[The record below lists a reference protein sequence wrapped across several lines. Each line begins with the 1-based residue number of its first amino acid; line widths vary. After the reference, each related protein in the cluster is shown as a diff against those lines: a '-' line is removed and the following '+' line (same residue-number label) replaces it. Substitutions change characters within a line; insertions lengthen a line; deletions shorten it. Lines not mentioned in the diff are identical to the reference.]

1 MEQLLKY
8 VMNREGKMKRFII
21 FIFWIYS
28 LNAFYYNR
36 NAAVN
41 YALQW
46 CETFNPSYKV
56 PEIERRDCA
65 NFVSQCLRAGGLN
78 LFDPCNPEGR
88 GLHERLKTYT
98 SVAALKNFLEC
109 IAEEDDD
116 PSCIRIGDIVIFYLP
131 DGTPYHSAIVTQVN
145 PIRISYHSE
154 NRCNVPI
161 WSGAKFYRVLDS
173 YEFYSEYIG
182 GYYFRIAGGTWQGP
196 VQTQGVAAVGYK
208 PSSLQEFAGFNSFA
222 VSGLPTNSQIERAY
236 LKLVLNGTGGT
247 SGLLWFNIKHTGYVS
262 PPSVYSII
270 NPPYHLTD
278 QVFPYIF
285 PNSYRYSPLPY
296 TLYDNIMYAHN
307 NSVPFVLGYSRCPQ
321 CSSMRYFWDYIGA
334 PDVDATLLAFV
345 DQCPSQESAITTMEK
360 EYKEEDVSSL
370 MKIQLGLKADM
381 MKISYELIIDT
392 YLDIFILSVDGRK
405 IKSIFSGYK
414 LSGKYEIFWDLKD
427 EQGKEI
433 PEGVYFL
440 VFKIGNW
447 IKSEKFIIYRYQK

>member
-1 MEQLLKY
+1 
-8 VMNREGKMKRFII
+8 MKKIII
-21 FIFWIYS
+21 FIFLVYS

-41 YALQW
+41 YASQW
-46 CETFNPSYKV
+46 CDKFNPSYKV

-65 NFVSQCLRAGGLN
+65 NFVSQCLIAGGLN
-78 LFDPCNPEGR
+78 LFDPCNPER
-88 GLHERLKTYT
+88 SGLHERLKTYT

-116 PSCIRIGDIVIFYLP
+116 PSCVRIGDVVIFYLP

-161 WSGAKFYRVLDS
+161 WSGARFYRILDS

-182 GYYFRIAGGTWQGP
+182 GYYRRIGGGTWQGP

-208 PSSLQEFAGFNSFA
+208 PSSLEEFAGFNSFA
-222 VSGLPTNSQIERAY
+222 VATFPQNSQIKRAY

-247 SGLLWFNIKHTGYVS
+247 SGLLRFNIKHTGYVS

-285 PNSYRYSPLPY
+285 PGSYRYYPLPS
-296 TLYDNIMYAHN
+296 TLYGNIMYAAN
-307 NSVPFVLGYSRCPQ
+307 NSVPFVLGYSRSPQ

-334 PDVDATLLAFV
+334 PDVDATLLVLV
-345 DQCPSQESAITTMEK
+345 DQCPSQEKILIAF
-360 EYKEEDVSSL
+360 EEDKDKTSFPI
-370 MKIQLGLKADM
+370 KIQFNLKTDI
-381 MKISYELIIDT
+381 MKISYEVFVDT
-392 YLDIFILSVDGRK
+392 YLNIFVLSADGRR
-405 IKSIFSGYK
+405 IKNIFSGYK
-414 LSGKYEIFWDLKD
+414 VSGKYEIFWDLKD
-427 EQGKEI
+427 EQKREI

-440 VFKIGNW
+440 VCKVGDL
-447 IKSEKFIIYRYQK
+447 IKSEKFIRYRD